1 MMWRW
6 DIAAT
11 SPSIPGQPSASLPRP
26 CPQRLKDIRGRALD
40 HCMVGGQHLRD
51 MAQMCGS
58 GQGRQCRAE
67 NPILT
72 SPVGHCSEPAS
83 GMALNAQDG
92 LCFPNLVLSSLVT
105 TLLR

>member
-1 MMWRW
+1 
-6 DIAAT
+6 
-11 SPSIPGQPSASLPRP
+11 
-26 CPQRLKDIRGRALD
+26 
-40 HCMVGGQHLRD
+40 MVGVQHLRD
-51 MAQMCGS
+51 MGQMCGS

-72 SPVGHCSEPAS
+72 SPAGRCSEPAS

-92 LCFPNLVLSSLVT
+92 LCFPTLVLSSLVT